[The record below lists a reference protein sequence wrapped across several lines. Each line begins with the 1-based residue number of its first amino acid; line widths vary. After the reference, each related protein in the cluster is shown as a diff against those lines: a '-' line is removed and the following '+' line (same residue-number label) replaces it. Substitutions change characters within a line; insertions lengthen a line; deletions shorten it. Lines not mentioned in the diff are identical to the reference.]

1 MGPIARLYD
10 RSVWSLGVSRMVGVA
25 AVAVLLAVAATAV
38 ASPATKTTVF
48 HAFTAAGAPSLPTKT
63 TSGYCWTGSLAAERS
78 DAWRCFVGNEI
89 HDPCFSSP
97 AAHGIV
103 LCPNEQLST
112 DTEIHLTRS
121 LPTAQADHGTA
132 SIHDRPWLI
141 EVGPK
146 CAQSPSPAN
155 CFRCEFEPGAQPS
168 VNGKRLNYECSGAI
182 AGFGAFGLP
191 NRNVEP
197 WTITVGKDIGKGSV
211 AFTPPVA
218 IVHAW
223 M

>member
-1 MGPIARLYD
+1 MFASGELRKLIASGLRGMTSNPSIFEKAIDGGSAYD
-10 RSVWSLGVSRMVGVA
+10 AQIESLIGKVSD
-25 AVAVLLAVAATAV
+25 
-38 ASPATKTTVF
+38 P
-48 HAFTAAGAPSLPTKT
+48 GAIFEA
-63 TSGYCWTGSLAAERS
+63 LAAERS

-121 LPTAQADHGTA
+121 LPTAQADHGIA

-211 AFTPPVA
+211 AFTLPVV